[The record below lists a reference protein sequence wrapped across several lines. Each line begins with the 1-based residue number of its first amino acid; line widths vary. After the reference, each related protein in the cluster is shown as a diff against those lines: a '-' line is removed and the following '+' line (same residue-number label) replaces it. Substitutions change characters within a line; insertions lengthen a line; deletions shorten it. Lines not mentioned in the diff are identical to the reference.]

1 ATAGAAKKDSKE
13 AYHTAFL
20 AAISEYNNYGAAKT
34 SSKYQIDSGTANAM
48 FGLKV
53 EIVTLLGTVH
63 EHMVKA
69 VDASGNSLFSK
80 EVLED
85 VNRRILEGDYHEE
98 AGTHLEAI
106 CQAFKPNHMAMW
118 ADNLPSLRSDSAMGD
133 AENALNQM
141 SAETQR
147 LTWEQDTLKLA
158 SDVAMIGKMYSSFQK
173 SERTRNSLGATLV
186 ENTMD
191 RWCKHVTGTEDL
203 NTIATQIK
211 NILSRR
217 PLASMAVVMAPRIEE
232 KLEAKDL
239 TSEMII
245 VRMENPP
252 SSKAVPMNLPGWLVY
267 DDAGVDDNEFASC
280 RLRMDRGTREPI
292 PWTPQRLY
300 VVPNERRMAAQL
312 LAGGEFPV
320 SVMSACLTGANQAL
334 LPAVKASRL
343 VRVINITPYD
353 GHFEKAMLRYHLGE
367 DERPRISC
375 LSVGQD
381 PAIMQ
386 YSQSVL
392 ALSLMEDWKNDH
404 KMLHSEPG
412 YKKYEKNP
420 VEPTTDFDLRDFPLK
435 MVTCTLDN
443 SKRSLE
449 KLRLALPTEIRTKY
463 AADPLRSQEWLEL
476 VAAFDSQFGTN
487 TPAATEASAAPAAAG
502 TSKPGWSS
510 EPTTLDALCSTYDI
524 EFKIASRT
532 PGASL
537 FIVKATDR
545 GGNLSEVEEGQDMKM
560 FLVATAAASPTT
572 ARPSPLPM
580 QSEDR
585 TDPMQREKRSELA
598 QSLAVAMKQT
608 KEKLKKDG
616 GDSKAKDKLKKD
628 SGDSKAKATGLSA
641 AQSWAKAKNEGKNDA
656 KKKGPKSKKA
666 KKAKAESEEHHIE
679 GEGEEEEDLD
689 EVDALGEGLLDSD
702 EDINKDE
709 KKEAKKKAKAKE
721 TAKDEKDTEETD
733 DKKPEPSE
741 GDEATEPEPT
751 GKLGAN
757 MLSEY
762 HKAIH
767 AATAR
772 LTAEHPDKN
781 IKEIRKLAREEHPGD
796 VANMLK
802 CAWHDDSD
810 RVVMEVNVNARA
822 SDSEPCS
829 LRQMLLE
836 LEEAGLVDSSLNGD
850 DRFEITPKASPLY
863 YQYTMVART
872 AIGGQKYT
880 SVASAFPS
888 KVLLASRALHMLWR
902 VSMAPERNDAG
913 IEGKPLYFLD
923 QDMELAADRACIHL
937 VCCELTIA
945 FPNSIAHDS
954 GKSLTDGSAD
964 TRGTNDARALLIA
977 ADAGLEDL
985 AVTQYPDHGYKLNA
999 HSRRALKTWRPQH
1012 PKEFKALSQPWC
1024 AKQGLEGV
1032 ALYPAISFEGR
1043 AAFVFQELC
1052 HPPPDDQK
1060 FLPWPR
1066 THRGK
1071 FRVDCPRIGNSD
1083 VLGMYKEFQIHGEV
1097 CLKKHVQ
1104 RLVAT
1109 NKYREAAKYERSRNI
1124 EMTKAGAQDGTYV
1137 KAGAY
1142 NDAPLYHCPSTGWIF
1157 FDRPRNR
1164 WLIKAETG
1172 GNPKVVVGMLV
1183 TTQRTPGGTQA
1194 GVVAKIMK
1202 DDQVEITWAD
1212 GNQVDQVK
1220 STDDLYPVSQ
1230 ARHFNDDGTF
1240 KLQAMADPFLK
1251 DTAPPSSGWLAA
1263 PEASGYVEQEA
1274 FDLGM
1279 KNLGVEES
1287 QATALASVLRSQTL
1301 KGETVI
1307 MRRPGP
1313 DKSFDEEWAKLSR
1326 KEDASTA
1333 WKALALAAQSC
1344 FFEKRGVP
1352 KEAQI
1357 IQTEHPYPAVS
1368 HNWKKE
1374 IQMPGE
1380 KGMTVVFSQK
1390 CLTFDSCASLRVK
1403 SGGIPK
1409 STMGPGLRV
1418 EVDGLD
1424 GTRKFGAI
1432 CEAFVEERGGR
1443 MIKLD
1448 SDEEE
1453 TAKQDAP
1460 PTPKDIF
1467 AFVVDEKESLR
1478 IEYDFNEFGNPG
1490 KEIKGLVLDP
1500 SRPHLPVALSGFSES
1515 GPAQAAGVKEWWRLD
1530 IVQTLLGDSQ
1540 YAFEAIQGEDLGKA
1554 PQDAEDI
1561 MQNLN
1566 GCFRRLQAALT
1577 HKFDEESD
1585 YQSLTF
1591 YFVNGLEYK
1600 LVPEAHITFEGR
1612 KVSDEIKSFDDEG
1625 GTLMNPKVKEFSR
1638 QDGPLFAAGVR
1649 PGWILSLE
1657 DTFSDDNPDKKP
1669 DLSKEDVQSDPS
1681 KVLDLENVTLVF
1693 ECEDAE
1699 PIERG
1704 QFYGE
1709 GSYQY
1714 QSLELEE
1721 NICTVSWET
1730 DGDGGGSPERRWGIL
1745 ALIVPSDSEPK
1756 VEGPAR
1762 WRFEQTYDSVRILS
1776 AIEPAFKYVVLW
1788 EEDYTFE
1795 QSQDEG
1801 FADFEKAKE
1810 KYDWAVSQGYSCI
1823 LVEGHFKEKEQS
1835 GGHQLYWKT
1844 RWEENYQKVAGQ
1856 KLDPDVED
1864 TVNVDEEVKGE
1875 DGEVLYIKLS
1885 DGRGYVGVFD
1895 GMQERILK
1903 KCQPWD
1909 LVIAEASEAL
1919 IRAEGI
1925 GDATPLASREG
1936 WDEARLRALCARHG
1950 WEFEWMSE
1958 DGERRRRGAERQ
1970 SMMPLPAVTMKADT
1984 QCPDGFQPTAATQ
1997 EISDKAVGTATFKWF
2012 QFTDELELIFQ
2023 VFMAVEGILWALGG
2037 GI

>member
-1 ATAGAAKKDSKE
+1 MSTSRQAHGELISTGTKKQHGMKKYPKTDILPADSECPEGPSSQACGASQAETVGVGRDDYVLRTPMYAVLGYGSEIRKDLLLVENVPEYNVECVRQALGPTYKAANLADYEELYPHKMYPDLQQTASKMRGGSGTKVKIQAGPWSGEVLTALQTFDPERDEHPCEYVATKLATLNYDALHTWLQQMSDGAVMHPSSVNMPADKTSTVFQTPILSFGYKKPTDGWPILGDWVGHATSIYTNGYESWRETVELKVVSDASLGQPMSWGCVLPAKGFGRISVLLFGIIYSYSEMHGKPHWSDDVEKEFKQCSVLWIRTAIAIPTVFIKAAEHEYNWRRLQLNIQATEKQRRNMLQQCLIFHARAEDILADNWQQCVATAGAAKKDSKE

-616 GDSKAKDKLKKD
+616 GDS
-628 SGDSKAKATGLSA
+628 GDSKAKATGLSA

-733 DKKPEPSE
+733 DKKP
-741 GDEATEPEPT
+741 A
-751 GKLGAN
+751 
-757 MLSEY
+757 
-762 HKAIH
+762 
-767 AATAR
+767 
-772 LTAEHPDKN
+772 
-781 IKEIRKLAREEHPGD
+781 
-796 VANMLK
+796 
-802 CAWHDDSD
+802 
-810 RVVMEVNVNARA
+810 
-822 SDSEPCS
+822 
-829 LRQMLLE
+829 
-836 LEEAGLVDSSLNGD
+836 
-850 DRFEITPKASPLY
+850 PK
-863 YQYTMVART
+863 
-872 AIGGQKYT
+872 
-880 SVASAFPS
+880 
-888 KVLLASRALHMLWR
+888 
-902 VSMAPERNDAG
+902 
-913 IEGKPLYFLD
+913 
-923 QDMELAADRACIHL
+923 
-937 VCCELTIA
+937 
-945 FPNSIAHDS
+945 
-954 GKSLTDGSAD
+954 
-964 TRGTNDARALLIA
+964 
-977 ADAGLEDL
+977 
-985 AVTQYPDHGYKLNA
+985 
-999 HSRRALKTWRPQH
+999 
-1012 PKEFKALSQPWC
+1012 
-1024 AKQGLEGV
+1024 
-1032 ALYPAISFEGR
+1032 
-1043 AAFVFQELC
+1043 
-1052 HPPPDDQK
+1052 
-1060 FLPWPR
+1060 
-1066 THRGK
+1066 
-1071 FRVDCPRIGNSD
+1071 
-1083 VLGMYKEFQIHGEV
+1083 
-1097 CLKKHVQ
+1097 
-1104 RLVAT
+1104 
-1109 NKYREAAKYERSRNI
+1109 
-1124 EMTKAGAQDGTYV
+1124 TKAKAKAKGQ
-1137 KAGAY
+1137 AGAK
-1142 NDAPLYHCPSTGWIF
+1142 T
-1157 FDRPRNR
+1157 
-1164 WLIKAETG
+1164 KA
-1172 GNPKVVVGMLV
+1172 K
-1183 TTQRTPGGTQA
+1183 
-1194 GVVAKIMK
+1194 AK
-1202 DDQVEITWAD
+1202 A
-1212 GNQVDQVK
+1212 
-1220 STDDLYPVSQ
+1220 
-1230 ARHFNDDGTF
+1230 
-1240 KLQAMADPFLK
+1240 
-1251 DTAPPSSGWLAA
+1251 
-1263 PEASGYVEQEA
+1263 
-1274 FDLGM
+1274 
-1279 KNLGVEES
+1279 
-1287 QATALASVLRSQTL
+1287 
-1301 KGETVI
+1301 KG
-1307 MRRPGP
+1307 
-1313 DKSFDEEWAKLSR
+1313 
-1326 KEDASTA
+1326 
-1333 WKALALAAQSC
+1333 
-1344 FFEKRGVP
+1344 
-1352 KEAQI
+1352 
-1357 IQTEHPYPAVS
+1357 
-1368 HNWKKE
+1368 
-1374 IQMPGE
+1374 
-1380 KGMTVVFSQK
+1380 
-1390 CLTFDSCASLRVK
+1390 
-1403 SGGIPK
+1403 
-1409 STMGPGLRV
+1409 
-1418 EVDGLD
+1418 
-1424 GTRKFGAI
+1424 
-1432 CEAFVEERGGR
+1432 
-1443 MIKLD
+1443 
-1448 SDEEE
+1448 
-1453 TAKQDAP
+1453 
-1460 PTPKDIF
+1460 
-1467 AFVVDEKESLR
+1467 
-1478 IEYDFNEFGNPG
+1478 
-1490 KEIKGLVLDP
+1490 
-1500 SRPHLPVALSGFSES
+1500 
-1515 GPAQAAGVKEWWRLD
+1515 
-1530 IVQTLLGDSQ
+1530 
-1540 YAFEAIQGEDLGKA
+1540 
-1554 PQDAEDI
+1554 
-1561 MQNLN
+1561 
-1566 GCFRRLQAALT
+1566 
-1577 HKFDEESD
+1577 
-1585 YQSLTF
+1585 
-1591 YFVNGLEYK
+1591 
-1600 LVPEAHITFEGR
+1600 
-1612 KVSDEIKSFDDEG
+1612 
-1625 GTLMNPKVKEFSR
+1625 
-1638 QDGPLFAAGVR
+1638 
-1649 PGWILSLE
+1649 
-1657 DTFSDDNPDKKP
+1657 
-1669 DLSKEDVQSDPS
+1669 
-1681 KVLDLENVTLVF
+1681 
-1693 ECEDAE
+1693 
-1699 PIERG
+1699 
-1704 QFYGE
+1704 
-1709 GSYQY
+1709 
-1714 QSLELEE
+1714 
-1721 NICTVSWET
+1721 
-1730 DGDGGGSPERRWGIL
+1730 
-1745 ALIVPSDSEPK
+1745 
-1756 VEGPAR
+1756 
-1762 WRFEQTYDSVRILS
+1762 
-1776 AIEPAFKYVVLW
+1776 
-1788 EEDYTFE
+1788 
-1795 QSQDEG
+1795 
-1801 FADFEKAKE
+1801 KAKE
-1810 KYDWAVSQGYSCI
+1810 K
-1823 LVEGHFKEKEQS
+1823 
-1835 GGHQLYWKT
+1835 
-1844 RWEENYQKVAGQ
+1844 
-1856 KLDPDVED
+1856 
-1864 TVNVDEEVKGE
+1864 
-1875 DGEVLYIKLS
+1875 
-1885 DGRGYVGVFD
+1885 
-1895 GMQERILK
+1895 
-1903 KCQPWD
+1903 
-1909 LVIAEASEAL
+1909 
-1919 IRAEGI
+1919 
-1925 GDATPLASREG
+1925 
-1936 WDEARLRALCARHG
+1936 
-1950 WEFEWMSE
+1950 
-1958 DGERRRRGAERQ
+1958 
-1970 SMMPLPAVTMKADT
+1970 
-1984 QCPDGFQPTAATQ
+1984 
-1997 EISDKAVGTATFKWF
+1997 
-2012 QFTDELELIFQ
+2012 
-2023 VFMAVEGILWALGG
+2023 
-2037 GI
+2037 